1 MIKFQLYFRYRS
13 SIVTALRY
21 ILMHRMKNSSYFRN
35 ELFRFVSIMPD
46 VYEKIRDIVQK
57 DSVLEQESFKPYDF

>member
-1 MIKFQLYFRYRS
+1 
-13 SIVTALRY
+13 
-21 ILMHRMKNSSYFRN
+21 
-35 ELFRFVSIMPD
+35 MPD